1 MTLLHFAT
9 ETYVALR
16 YKGLPSEV
24 AFVKTHIETMKY
36 NIISCHKENKSPSE
50 LDLDHLKYIAND
62 DRFTQKAEDV
72 FHARVN
78 SPKLRI
84 VN

>member
-9 ETYVALR
+9 ETYCALR
-16 YKGLPSEV
+16 FKGLPSEV

-36 NIISCHKENKSPSE
+36 NIVSCHKENKIPTE
-50 LDLDHLKYIAND
+50 QDLEHLKYIAQD
-62 DRFTQKAEDV
+62 DRFTQNAEST
-72 FHARVN
+72 FNNRIN
-78 SPKLRI
+78 RSKLRI